1 MSFSIDQSIRKADR
15 FAKSGKT
22 ERAIKI
28 YRDVI
33 AKSPTDKRALK
44 GLKTLNHTETLP
56 ALSNEAP
63 FEEKVKFLATLY
75 DQGQLKD
82 ALRLAET
89 LISKCPKTVI
99 LHNFLGAINAGLGH
113 QKKAVERYKSAVQIE
128 PNFAEAHNNLG
139 VALKALGRHS
149 DSVESY
155 TRALQLKP
163 DYAEAHNNLGNAL
176 RNLGKIDDAIDSY
189 AKAIKLHPEFS
200 QAYNNTGNAYKELGQ
215 VGAAIE
221 NYTKALEIN
230 PDFAE
235 AHSNLSTVKKYKP
248 GDIQIVRMLNQVEQ
262 KTLSD
267 KDKRRL
273 NFALGK
279 AYGDTGDEG
288 KSFSF
293 LSEGNRF
300 QKLELKYKIATDQA
314 LFSKIKS
321 TFSNLTPTLNF
332 PVNSYVSNIQRP
344 LFILGMPRSGTS
356 LVEQILA
363 SHSKVHGA
371 GELELLNQC
380 MQNFSWVPF
389 QFNTEY
395 RKLIRE
401 PYLLG
406 LKNLHTT
413 EPFITDKMP
422 LNFRW
427 LGFIRH
433 AFPEAKI
440 VHVTRDAR
448 ATCWSIFKTSFN
460 ATGLGFSNDLFDISE
475 YYKLYIDLM
484 AFWREQYP
492 GWIYDLNYESLTLN
506 QDEETRKLLEYMDL
520 EWEPQCL
527 KFYETSRAVRTAS
540 ATQVRQKMYH
550 NSSDE
555 WLKFKRFIAPMIQNL
570 KEF

>member
-1 MSFSIDQSIRKADR
+1 MSFSVDQSIRKAER

-22 ERAIKI
+22 DQAVKI

-33 AKSPTDKRALK
+33 AKSPADKRALK
-44 GLKTLNHTETLP
+44 GLKTLNNTETLP
-56 ALSNEAP
+56 ALSDEVP
-63 FEEKVKFLATLY
+63 FDEQVKSLVTLY
-75 DQGQLKD
+75 NQGQLKD
-82 ALRLAET
+82 ALRLGET
-89 LISKCPKTVI
+89 LISKYPKTVI
-99 LHNFLGAINAGLGH
+99 LHNLLGAINAGLGH
-113 QKKAVERYKSAVQIE
+113 LKKAVERYKSAVQIE

-139 VALKALGRHS
+139 VALKGLGRHS

-155 TRALQLKP
+155 TRALKLKP

-176 RNLGKIDDAIDSY
+176 RKLGEIDDALDSY
-189 AKAIKLHPEFS
+189 AKAIKFHPEFA
-200 QAYNNTGNAYKELGQ
+200 QAYNNIGNAYKELGQ
-215 VGAAIE
+215 VGTAIE
-221 NYTKALEIN
+221 NYTKALAIN
-230 PDFAE
+230 SGFAE

-248 GDIQIVRMLNQVEQ
+248 GDIQIVKMLNQIEHES
-262 KTLSD
+262 LSG

-279 AYGDTGDEG
+279 AYGDTGDQE

-300 QKLELKYKIATDQA
+300 QKLELKYKMSPDQA

-321 TFSNLTPTLNF
+321 TFSNQIPSLNF
-332 PVNSYVSNIQRP
+332 PVNSHVSNTQKP

-371 GELELLNQC
+371 GELELLNHC
-380 MQNFSWVPF
+380 IQNTSWRSF
-389 QFNTEY
+389 QFNDEHQIS
-395 RKLIRE
+395 IRE
-401 PYLLG
+401 TYLLG
-406 LKNLHTT
+406 LKNMHTT

-433 AFPEAKI
+433 AFPEAKF

-448 ATCWSIFKTSFN
+448 ATCWSIFKTFFN
-460 ATGLGFSNDLFDISE
+460 ATGLGFSNDLHDVSE

-492 GWIYDLNYESLTLN
+492 GWIYDLDYESLTLN
-506 QDEETRKLLEYMDL
+506 QDEETRKLLKSMEL
-520 EWEPQCL
+520 EWKPQCL
-527 KFYETSRAVRTAS
+527 AFHKNPRAVRTAS
-540 ATQVRQKMYH
+540 ATQVRQKMYQG
-550 NSSDE
+550 SSEE
-555 WLKFKRFIAPMIQNL
+555 WRKYERFIAPMIQNL
-570 KEF
+570 KAF